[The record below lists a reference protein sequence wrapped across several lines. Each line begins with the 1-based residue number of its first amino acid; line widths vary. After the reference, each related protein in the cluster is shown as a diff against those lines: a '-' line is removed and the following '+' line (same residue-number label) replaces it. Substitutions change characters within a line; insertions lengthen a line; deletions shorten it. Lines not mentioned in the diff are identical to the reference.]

1 MPRHD
6 GDGQT
11 MSGSRSAV
19 TNALVPVPTESTR
32 EYARLTLEIESRKR
46 LIASLQAERD
56 TLELALT
63 RFAVEL
69 KARVGT
75 LRMDLNRVRLQLA
88 EYKRRI
94 ERLKDNDGIDAE
106 TLEREVADEFAA
118 EHEERDAE
126 EEASARAG
134 QRVEGRRSSPRLD
147 PETEAEILRL
157 YRELAKRV
165 HPDLARSERDRARRT
180 ELMLKINVA
189 YSERDLFTLQAMARQ
204 AEAGE
209 GGATVLTPE
218 DRVTWAHRSIDRL
231 DVQID
236 ELRAQLDLLMAS
248 ETYQMWH
255 SPQQSAESLQQV
267 ERRVRDRLNR
277 ERDRLDEAIIDYNR
291 MVRRRRMTAF
301 AGQPRPAA
309 DRPAVS
315 GDRPVGAPAGQ

>member
-1 MPRHD
+1 M
-6 GDGQT
+6 
-11 MSGSRSAV
+11 
-19 TNALVPVPTESTR
+19 TNALVPIPTETSR
-32 EYARLTLEIESRKR
+32 EYARLTVEIEARKR
-46 LIASLQAERD
+46 VVVALQAERD

-63 RFAVEL
+63 KFAVEL
-69 KARVGT
+69 KSRVGT

-94 ERLKDNDGIDAE
+94 ERLKGSDGVDPDD
-106 TLEREVADEFAA
+106 LEREVAEEFAA
-118 EHEERDAE
+118 EHEGQDAE

-134 QRVEGRRSSPRLD
+134 QRVEGRRTTPKLD

-165 HPDLARSERDRARRT
+165 HPDLARTERDRARRT

-209 GGATVLTPE
+209 GASTVLTAE
-218 DRVTWAHRSIDRL
+218 DRVAWAHRSIDRL
-231 DVQID
+231 DLQVE
-236 ELRAQLDLLMAS
+236 ELRAQLDLLKAS

-291 MVRRRRMTAF
+291 MVRRRRMSAF
-301 AGQPRPAA
+301 AGQPRPT
-309 DRPAVS
+309 P
-315 GDRPVGAPAGQ
+315 APARQ

>member
-1 MPRHD
+1 MGQYRADLPNLPSLHRD
-6 GDGQT
+6 GPP

-19 TNALVPVPTESTR
+19 TNALVPIPTEASR
-32 EYARLTLEIESRKR
+32 EYARLTLEVESRKR
-46 LIASLQAERD
+46 VISGLQAERD
-56 TLELALT
+56 TLERALT
-63 RFAVEL
+63 RFAVDL
-69 KARVGT
+69 KSRVGT

-94 ERLKDNDGIDAE
+94 ERLKGNDGLDPD
-106 TLEREVADEFAA
+106 TLEREVAEEFAA

-134 QRVEGRRSSPRLD
+134 QRVEGRRTSPRLD

-165 HPDLARSERDRARRT
+165 HPDLARTDRERARRT

-189 YSERDLFTLQAMARQ
+189 YSERDLLTLQTIARQ

-218 DRVTWAHRSIDRL
+218 DRVAWARRSIDRL

-291 MVRRRRMTAF
+291 MVRRRRMSAF
-301 AGQPRPAA
+301 AGQPRPTA
-309 DRPAVS
+309 
-315 GDRPVGAPAGQ
+315 APAAGQ